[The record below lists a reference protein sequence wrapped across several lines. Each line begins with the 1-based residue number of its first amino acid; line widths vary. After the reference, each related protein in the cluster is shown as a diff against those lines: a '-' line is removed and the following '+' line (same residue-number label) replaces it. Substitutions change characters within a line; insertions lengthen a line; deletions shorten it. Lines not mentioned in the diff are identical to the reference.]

1 MYTYFSKKYDYVNLG
16 NSLSKKCEVSF
27 FAQYILHFRS
37 VQIPYVRGKSNST
50 TQKFGRLQCIFMFNY
65 KKNYYAAVGQKASFE
80 S

>member
-37 VQIPYVRGKSNST
+37 LQIPYVRD
-50 TQKFGRLQCIFMFNY
+50 
-65 KKNYYAAVGQKASFE
+65 
-80 S
+80 